1 MHRRSLLS
9 ACLAL
14 VLLLTGCS
22 GSSDDEASLTI
33 YSGRSES
40 FISPFLTAFEKESGI
55 KLDIRYADSSSLAAQ
70 ILEEGANS
78 PADLFLSQ
86 DAGSLGAVSRAGLFA
101 QLPEALLG
109 KVSSNYRSASG
120 DWVGVTGRVR
130 VLAYSP
136 KRVGELPGGIDDLT
150 SPTWRGRIGI
160 APASSY
166 FQSFLT
172 ALIAIRGEAGA
183 QRWLEA
189 LKANEPKYYD
199 KDGQIIEGIDA
210 GEVDLGL
217 VNHYY
222 VWEVSEELG
231 RAIDVKIELFRAG
244 DAGNLVNVSG
254 AGILRSSSK
263 SDSAAKLIEFLL
275 SERSQRSFVA
285 DVHEY
290 SLLLPELGPPDL
302 PTLAAIPGP
311 KVNLSQ
317 LADVKK
323 AQELLFRVGLI

>member
-1 MHRRSLLS
+1 MHRRSLVAS
-9 ACLAL
+9 CLAL
-14 VLLLTGCS
+14 VLLLTGCA
-22 GSSDDEASLTI
+22 GSSKEEASLTI

-40 FISPFLTAFEKESGI
+40 FISPFLTAFAKESGV

-70 ILEEGANS
+70 ILEEGENS

-86 DAGSLGAVSRAGLFA
+86 DAGALGAVSRAGLLS
-101 QLPEALLG
+101 QLSESVLG
-109 KVSSNYRSASG
+109 KVPASYRSMNG
-120 DWVGVTGRVR
+120 DWVGITGRVR

-136 KRVGELPGGIDDLT
+136 KRVSELPGGIDDLT
-150 SPTWRGRIGI
+150 SPTWRGRIGV

-183 QRWLEA
+183 ERWLAA
-189 LKANEPKYYD
+189 LKANDPKYYD

-231 RAIDVKIELFRAG
+231 RAIDVKIELFQAG
-244 DAGNLVNVSG
+244 DAGNLINVSG
-254 AGILRSSSK
+254 AGILRSSPK
-263 SDSAAKLIEFLL
+263 SELATKLIEFLL
-275 SERSQRSFVA
+275 SEESQRSFVT

-302 PTLAAIPGP
+302 PALAAIPGP

-323 AQELLFRVGLI
+323 AQELLFRLGLI